1 MRRWC
6 WAGCRR
12 SRTDSLSA
20 AFRNL
25 EREAGEDLTPRI
37 RTAAG
42 VSRSGPRIRAR
53 MGLGAQ
59 VGANQRL
66 YRIDARNF
74 LWRLDHEAVEVRH
87 RDGDLPASLR
97 DPARIPSGCPPAC
110 PPASRRPA
118 LFVEQLPQVDSHVQ
132 AAKRTPEGSF

>member
-1 MRRWC
+1 M
-6 WAGCRR
+6 
-12 SRTDSLSA
+12 
-20 AFRNL
+20 
-25 EREAGEDLTPRI
+25 RI

-97 DPARIPSGCPPAC
+97 DPARI
-110 PPASRRPA
+110 ASEEIGTALMHVVRASYGIEPDDAVRGAVRLFGYRQAGRRIGERFRRV
-118 LFVEQLPQVDSHVQ
+118 LEELVDDGKIVCDGTLLQ
-132 AAKRTPEGSF
+132 MPG